1 MHTELSKSEYK
12 INHLKIDRRK
22 LILDFILSNHGC
34 SNKDIQDGL
43 SSGLTITVISRI
55 INDLIRDGIIQNKGG
70 KNLNIL
76 IPVEDNEISFTEKW
90 LLDFKQKYFILIAKV
105 LESPSIKR
113 TIKSISAATEEPT
126 LDEKLITGKTL
137 GVIYSEFKK
146 SNEIYSMIEHLQSK
160 ILYNSD
166 ITSNEDFNNRNLGVV
181 ERTMSKS
188 QMRKMEEASKKLVL
202 DIEKYRDLRSEYS
215 RRLKNS
221 SYLALTSLPIFL
233 FVFLSHYI
241 ILRSMFVWP
250 KRLVSNKLIFE
261 LTELTNK
268 ILQEIKNSSIDFLA
282 RTKNNRM
289 ISEIENLMNDI
300 SLSDQDYFF
309 RKIYCDLSIL
319 RMKKVAV
326 DIIKSL
332 NKFEG
337 KDIGYDYEES
347 IDKIYKMAK
356 SISN

>member
-1 MHTELSKSEYK
+1 MHTGLSKNEYK

-34 SNKDIQDGL
+34 SNKDILDGL
-43 SSGLTITVISRI
+43 SSSRLTITVISRI
-55 INDLIRDGIIQNKGG
+55 VNDLIKDGIIQNKGG

-160 ILYNSD
+160 ILHNSG
-166 ITSNEDFNNRNLGVV
+166 IISNEDFNNRNLGVV

-202 DIEKYRDLRSEYS
+202 DIEKYRDLHSEYS
-215 RRLKNS
+215 RHLKNS
-221 SYLALTSLPIFL
+221 SYL
-233 FVFLSHYI
+233 Y
-241 ILRSMFVWP
+241 
-250 KRLVSNKLIFE
+250 
-261 LTELTNK
+261 
-268 ILQEIKNSSIDFLA
+268 
-282 RTKNNRM
+282 
-289 ISEIENLMNDI
+289 
-300 SLSDQDYFF
+300 
-309 RKIYCDLSIL
+309 
-319 RMKKVAV
+319 
-326 DIIKSL
+326 
-332 NKFEG
+332 
-337 KDIGYDYEES
+337 
-347 IDKIYKMAK
+347 
-356 SISN
+356 

>member
-1 MHTELSKSEYK
+1 MHTGLSKSEYK

-105 LESPSIKR
+105 LESPSIKK
-113 TIKSISAATEEPT
+113 TIKSISTDTEEPT

-188 QMRKMEEASKKLVL
+188 QMRKMAEASKRLVQ

-241 ILRSMFVWP
+241 RSLAYLA
-250 KRLVSNKLIFE
+250 RNSLIFCHCIFSY
-261 LTELTNK
+261 N
-268 ILQEIKNSSIDFLA
+268 
-282 RTKNNRM
+282 
-289 ISEIENLMNDI
+289 
-300 SLSDQDYFF
+300 
-309 RKIYCDLSIL
+309 
-319 RMKKVAV
+319 
-326 DIIKSL
+326 
-332 NKFEG
+332 
-337 KDIGYDYEES
+337 
-347 IDKIYKMAK
+347 
-356 SISN
+356 